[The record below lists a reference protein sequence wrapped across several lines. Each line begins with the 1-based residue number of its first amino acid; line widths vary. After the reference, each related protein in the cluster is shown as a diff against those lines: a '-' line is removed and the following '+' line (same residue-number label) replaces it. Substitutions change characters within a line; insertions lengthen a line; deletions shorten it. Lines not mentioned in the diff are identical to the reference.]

1 MRSEEGQ
8 NMIRYAMVVGEDAFL
23 VAAFEMWW
31 DCVYLQ
37 TEGTSSHILYNA
49 TSLH

>member
-8 NMIRYAMVVGEDAFL
+8 NMIRYATVVEEDAFL
-23 VAAFEMWW
+23 VAELEMWW

-37 TEGTSSHILYNA
+37 TEGTSSYILYNA
-49 TSLH
+49 TFLY